1 MNDFL
6 NLITQGAGSS
16 IHGISSAIVTMLFAI
31 VFGLAIGITY
41 MATSK
46 RQYAQ
51 NFVVT
56 VVMLPSILS
65 MIIFFVGSNLAMAFS
80 LAGTLSIIRFRSAP
94 GDPKDIGYI
103 FAAIAAGL
111 ASGVGLYV
119 YGILFVAVFS
129 LLMVLLFFS
138 KFAKPKSNRKI
149 LKITVPENLD
159 FNSAFDELLER
170 FTARHEMVRVK
181 TTNLGSLFE
190 LSYDITLL
198 KNCNEKAFLDELRC
212 LNGNL
217 TISLSAPISEQQ
229 Y

>member
-16 IHGISSAIVTMLFAI
+16 IQGISSAIVTMLFAI
-31 VFGLAIGITY
+31 VFGLVIGITY

-65 MIIFFVGSNLAMAFS
+65 MIIFLVGSNLAMAFS

-103 FAAIAAGL
+103 FAASAAGL

-129 LLMVLLFFS
+129 LLIVLLFFS

-159 FNSAFDELLER
+159 FNTAFDELLEK

>member
-16 IHGISSAIVTMLFAI
+16 IQGISSAIVTMLFAI
-31 VFGLAIGITY
+31 VFGLVIGITY

-65 MIIFFVGSNLAMAFS
+65 MIIFLVGSNLAMAFS

-129 LLMVLLFFS
+129 LLMVLLFLS

-159 FNSAFDELLER
+159 FNTAFDELLDR

-190 LSYDITLL
+190 LSYNITLL

-217 TISLSAPISEQQ
+217 TISLSASISEQQ

>member
-16 IHGISSAIVTMLFAI
+16 IQGISSAIVTMLFAI
-31 VFGLAIGITY
+31 VFGLVIGITY

-65 MIIFFVGSNLAMAFS
+65 MIIFLVGSNLAMAFS

-111 ASGVGLYV
+111 ASG
-119 YGILFVAVFS
+119 ANFS
-129 LLMVLLFFS
+129 NSFFLLS
-138 KFAKPKSNRKI
+138 
-149 LKITVPENLD
+149 
-159 FNSAFDELLER
+159 
-170 FTARHEMVRVK
+170 
-181 TTNLGSLFE
+181 
-190 LSYDITLL
+190 
-198 KNCNEKAFLDELRC
+198 
-212 LNGNL
+212 
-217 TISLSAPISEQQ
+217 
-229 Y
+229 

>member
-16 IHGISSAIVTMLFAI
+16 IQGISSAIVTMLFAI
-31 VFGLAIGITY
+31 VFGLVIGITY

-65 MIIFFVGSNLAMAFS
+65 MIIFLVGSNLAMAFS

-138 KFAKPKSNRKI
+138 
-149 LKITVPENLD
+149 
-159 FNSAFDELLER
+159 
-170 FTARHEMVRVK
+170 
-181 TTNLGSLFE
+181 
-190 LSYDITLL
+190 
-198 KNCNEKAFLDELRC
+198 
-212 LNGNL
+212 
-217 TISLSAPISEQQ
+217 
-229 Y
+229 

>member
-16 IHGISSAIVTMLFAI
+16 IQGISSAIVTMLFAI
-31 VFGLAIGITY
+31 VFGLVIGITY

-129 LLMVLLFFS
+129 LLMVLLFCS

>member
-1 MNDFL
+1 VNDFL

-16 IHGISSAIVTMLFAI
+16 IQGISSAIVTMLFAI
-31 VFGLAIGITY
+31 VFGLVIGITY

-65 MIIFFVGSNLAMAFS
+65 MIIFLVGSNLAMAFS

-159 FNSAFDELLER
+159 FNTAFDELLER

>member
-16 IHGISSAIVTMLFAI
+16 IQGISSAIVTMLFAI
-31 VFGLAIGITY
+31 VFGLVIGITY

-65 MIIFFVGSNLAMAFS
+65 MIIFLVGSNLAMAFS

-138 KFAKPKSNRKI
+138 KFAKPKSSRKI

-159 FNSAFDELLER
+159 FNTAFDELLER